1 MKTSVPHFLPAC
13 STSVLQT
20 ILLYYYV
27 IMKRQ
32 FFTFVV
38 RWILNSF
45 GLWVAVRIFGTGYSD
60 QQLTE
65 GFVVFLI
72 AGLIFSVVNAVLKPI
87 AIILAL
93 PAILVTLGLFTIIV
107 NGLMVYISLKLA
119 PGLSMTFWNSVLT
132 GLVLS
137 LVNYIVSSALELE
150 YVRVRE
156 EKS

>member
-1 MKTSVPHFLPAC
+1 
-13 STSVLQT
+13 
-20 ILLYYYV
+20 
-27 IMKRQ
+27 MKRQ

-45 GLWVAVRIFGTGYSD
+45 GLWIAVRIFGTGYSD
-60 QQLTE
+60 AQLNE
-65 GFVVFLI
+65 GFVAFLI
-72 AGLIFSVVNAVLKPI
+72 AGLIFSIVNAVIKPI

-119 PGLSMTFWNSVLT
+119 PGLQMTFWNSVLT

-150 YVRVRE
+150 YVRARE